1 MAADTEAL
9 QLIARLTP
17 LADVL
22 AMIDAEVKPVTPRP
36 LDVAAA
42 LGHTLAADVTSAA
55 RPAAPI
61 ALTDG
66 WAIAADLTLGAGGYS
81 PVLLTQW
88 PTRVE
93 AGQVM
98 PPGADSV
105 APFDAVKTF
114 SGRAEVLVSL
124 NPGDGMLPVGGDCES
139 AMTLRRAGERI
150 RITDIAA
157 FAVAGLTRVTVREP
171 RIRVFP
177 LRGSALVAA
186 AAQMIA
192 ADVERRGGSARV
204 ELGRGLDGVLAAASE
219 NSDAIIAI
227 GGTGSG
233 RNDSSVHVLARG
245 GRLAVHGFALAPGE
259 TAALGFSGKRPIL
272 LLPGRLDAALS
283 VWMTVGRALL
293 ERLCAAKYNETPD
306 MLTLIR
312 KVTSTVGGAELVP
325 VRRAGNDVEP
335 LASRYLP
342 LSSLTRSDG
351 WILVPAESEGYP
363 AGTPVAV
370 RPWP

>member
-1 MAADTEAL
+1 MAAETDSL

-17 LADVL
+17 LVEVL
-22 AMIDAEVKPVTPRP
+22 AVIDAEVKPVTPRS

-42 LGHTLAADVTSAA
+42 AGHALAADVTSAA
-55 RPAAPI
+55 RPVAPV

-66 WAIAADLTLGAGGYS
+66 WALAADVTQGAGGYS
-81 PVLLTQW
+81 PILLAQW
-88 PTRVE
+88 PSRVE

-124 NPGDGMLPVGGDCES
+124 NPGDGMLPAGGDCES
-139 AMTLRRAGERI
+139 TIALRRVGERV
-150 RITDIAA
+150 RISDIAA
-157 FAVAGLTRVTVREP
+157 LAAAGLTRVIVREP
-171 RIRVFP
+171 RIRVLP
-177 LRGSALVAA
+177 LRGSAIVAA
-186 AAQMIA
+186 TAQMIA
-192 ADVERRGGSARV
+192 ADIGHRGGSVRV
-204 ELGRGLDGVLAAASE
+204 EFGRGLDGALAADSN
-219 NSDAIIAI
+219 NSDAIVAI

-233 RNDSSVHVLARG
+233 RNDTSVQVLARS

-259 TAALGFSGKRPIL
+259 SAAIGFSGKRPVL

-283 VWMTVGRALL
+283 VWMTVGRVLL
-293 ERLCAAKYNETPD
+293 ERLCGAKDGETPD
-306 MLTLIR
+306 MLTLAR
-312 KVTSTVGGAELVP
+312 KVTSTVGVAELVP
-325 VRRAGNDVEP
+325 VRRTGHDVEP

-363 AGTPVAV
+363 AGTPVLV